1 MSVPLWR
8 ALELLSYRMLLFLD
22 NVSDP
27 LLWALSRT
35 VDSGLHDLTFL
46 FWKLCPNLG
55 QGSWGPQYSWL
66 AVHRAEPLSYG
77 WEMVEEESSW
87 PLGPTHQEFLN
98 LKLKGIWNVGG
109 LPFLVRYIKS
119 LLGAKRKGGATIF
132 LATLTQSGAS
142 IKLRVEKR
150 RRSGLWLK
158 CHRFL
163 LLLPSFN
170 MFLWINVFSFFVCPQ
185 DNFQRL

>member
-119 LLGAKRKGGATIF
+119 LLGAKRKGGPPSF
-132 LATLTQSGAS
+132 WPPLP
-142 IKLRVEKR
+142 RVERLSSWEWR
-150 RRSGLWLK
+150 REEGVGYGS
-158 CHRFL
+158 
-163 LLLPSFN
+163 
-170 MFLWINVFSFFVCPQ
+170 NVTDSCCFYQVLICFFE
-185 DNFQRL
+185 